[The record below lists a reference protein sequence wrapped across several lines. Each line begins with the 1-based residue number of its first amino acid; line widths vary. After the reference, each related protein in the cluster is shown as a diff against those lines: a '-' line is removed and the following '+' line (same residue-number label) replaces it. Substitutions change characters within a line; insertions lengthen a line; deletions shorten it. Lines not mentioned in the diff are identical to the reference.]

1 MQSTLSQV
9 ELNIDTSKKNS
20 VSTKPRV
27 GASWFM
33 RLIQKSDI
41 LLLLMLSPDLAFG
54 TVESSLSA
62 VQEKLVGTLLPLA
75 AICGLVFAGFS
86 FVAGRPNARNHL
98 ALAIMGAIIGFGAES
113 IVSLIRSL
121 IH

>member
-1 MQSTLSQV
+1 MQSTLCHGD
-9 ELNIDTSKKNS
+9 LNTETPKKNAA
-20 VSTKPRV
+20 STKLQV
-27 GASWFM
+27 GHGWFK

-41 LLLLMLSPDLAFG
+41 LLLLLLPPELAFA